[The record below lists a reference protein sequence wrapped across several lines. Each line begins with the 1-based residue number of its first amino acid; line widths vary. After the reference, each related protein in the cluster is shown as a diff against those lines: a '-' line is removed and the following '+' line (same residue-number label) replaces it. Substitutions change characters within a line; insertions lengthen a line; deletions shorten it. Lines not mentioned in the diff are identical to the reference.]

1 MLIECSN
8 IKKSFQGIDLLKD
21 ISFKVDDHDKIAII
35 GVNGAGKTTIL
46 NILIGEE
53 SYDSGDLFKSRDL
66 NIGYLKQHHDLDMN
80 KTIY

>member
-8 IKKSFQGIDLLKD
+8 IKKSFQGIDLLTD

-46 NILIGEE
+46 NILIA
-53 SYDSGDLFKSRDL
+53 
-66 NIGYLKQHHDLDMN
+66 
-80 KTIY
+80 

>member
-46 NILIGEE
+46 NMSDGCFSSIC
-53 SYDSGDLFKSRDL
+53 KC
-66 NIGYLKQHHDLDMN
+66 
-80 KTIY
+80 KTLWTSFIPY

>member
-46 NILIGEE
+46 NILI
-53 SYDSGDLFKSRDL
+53 RHL
-66 NIGYLKQHHDLDMN
+66 NARYFRNFTLVFFQ
-80 KTIY
+80 YF

>member
-53 SYDSGDLFKSRDL
+53 S
-66 NIGYLKQHHDLDMN
+66 
-80 KTIY
+80 